1 MQQRS
6 HSKPSPHRLPQILWK
21 YAMREV
27 NTIGHYMGDGS
38 RAQVHAAI
46 VGEEHVAL
54 KIVCACSP
62 VDVPLCTKCMV
73 FQYREKAFFKQ
84 EKEAYEHLLRS
95 KPSPSLKL
103 PRYFGTFALTES
115 VLSTF
120 EFQHSRI
127 DKRQHVGPCTPY
139 KVALGFEKFS
149 GVGLHTIINDLKD
162 TSLAKFEKDLSKT
175 IRALHDI
182 GICHR
187 DLKADNV
194 LLDPTML
201 EDNQQVTMEYMVI
214 DLSEAALKHKTSEH
228 CWRKLQKLDLSYMR
242 GMFSDA
248 RAAKVRLNGIYLSC
262 CLYVGLTSMNHLG
275 C

>member
-1 MQQRS
+1 
-6 HSKPSPHRLPQILWK
+6 
-21 YAMREV
+21 MREV
-27 NTIGHYMGDGS
+27 KTIGHYMGDGS

-46 VGEEHVAL
+46 VGEERVAL

-84 EKEAYEHLLRS
+84 EKEAYEHLLQS

-103 PRYFGTFALTES
+103 PRYFGTYGLTES

-120 EFQHSRI
+120 EFQPSRI

-139 KVALGFEKFS
+139 KMALGFEEYS

-162 TSLAKFEKDLSKT
+162 TSLVKLEKDLFQT
-175 IRALHDI
+175 MRALHDI

-187 DLKADNV
+187 DLKADNI

-214 DLSEAALKHKTSEH
+214 DLSDAALKHKTSEH
-228 CWRKLQKLDLSYMR
+228 CWKKLQKLD
-242 GMFSDA
+242 FSNIREIFLDA
-248 RAAKVRLNGIYLSC
+248 RAAKVQLNGIYLLC
-262 CLYVGLTSMNHLG
+262 CLYIWLTSMNHLG